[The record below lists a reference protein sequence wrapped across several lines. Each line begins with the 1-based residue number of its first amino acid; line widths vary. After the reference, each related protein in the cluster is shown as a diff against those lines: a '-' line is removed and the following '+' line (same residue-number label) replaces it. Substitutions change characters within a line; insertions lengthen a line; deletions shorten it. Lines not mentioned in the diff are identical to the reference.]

1 MRSPIPYF
9 GSKQT
14 LADRIIAEMP
24 GHRHYVEP
32 YAGSLAVLLAKP
44 PAPMETINDLDQ
56 AVVTFWRVLRD
67 RPEDLR
73 VACELTP
80 HSRVEHQASYDLS
93 GDLDEIEM
101 ARRVWVQLTQGRGGT
116 RRRTGWRL
124 YQDPVGSSTSMP
136 GYLAGYRRR
145 MPPAAERLMSVSL
158 ECRPA
163 LEVIAAYG
171 RHDDVLLYVDPPY
184 LGSTRT
190 SRQYAV
196 EMSSAAEHHEL
207 IEALQQCRA
216 AVALSGYPSPLYDE
230 ALTDW
235 RRVEFDAF
243 TGQANTAGRRTEVL
257 WVNRDAPPA
266 TLFEVTA

>member
-1 MRSPIPYF
+1 
-9 GSKQT
+9 
-14 LADRIIAEMP
+14 
-24 GHRHYVEP
+24 
-32 YAGSLAVLLAKP
+32 
-44 PAPMETINDLDQ
+44 
-56 AVVTFWRVLRD
+56 
-67 RPEDLR
+67 
-73 VACELTP
+73 
-80 HSRVEHQASYDLS
+80 
-93 GDLDEIEM
+93 
-101 ARRVWVQLTQGRGGT
+101 
-116 RRRTGWRL
+116 
-124 YQDPVGSSTSMP
+124 
-136 GYLAGYRRR
+136 
-145 MPPAAERLMSVSL
+145 MSVSL

-171 RHDDVLLYVDPPY
+171 VTMTCCCTSIRPT
-184 LGSTRT
+184 LGSTRA

-257 WVNRDAPPA
+257 WVNRDAPAGNSPRGDRMSLCILARLVPTDCPSSRIEAWRVARSAETVVPPA
-266 TLFEVTA
+266 RWPSRRWPTSGRRRDGRRRPGAGARGPW